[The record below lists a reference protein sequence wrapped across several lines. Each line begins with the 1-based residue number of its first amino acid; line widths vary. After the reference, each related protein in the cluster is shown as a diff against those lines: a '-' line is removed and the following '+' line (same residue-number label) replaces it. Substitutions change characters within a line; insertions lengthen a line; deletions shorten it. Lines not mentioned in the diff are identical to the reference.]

1 MDTESVDPAEL
12 EMIWGRL
19 RSAANEQAATLV
31 RTAFSSV
38 VRDLADYACAI
49 LDEAG
54 CLIAQADSNTPGLC
68 GSMGRML
75 KYMLL
80 TIPASTL
87 KPGDVLVCNNP
98 WEATGHHNDITI
110 YTPVFLND
118 ALIAYTASAAHHIDI
133 GGRRTDLQ
141 SRDNYEEG
149 LRIPVCKLYIAGQAN
164 EDVFAFIRANVR
176 FPESVVGDIRAQV
189 AANHVAAKRLT
200 AIAEGLGKLKIKT
213 ICDEINSRSRELMLA
228 ALARLPEGCYEASQ
242 HVESIYG
249 QTVDIRVAVRIS
261 PKEILLDFAGTSGQS
276 PIALNCT
283 LAYTTS
289 YALFAVYTVLNL
301 KTPINEGILSCL
313 RVEAPEGSI
322 LNATFPAP
330 VFARSMVG
338 NLIPEIVYRALAR
351 VLPEQVM
358 SSSGSSP
365 VWLQNFF
372 GTNHDGRPFSALNA
386 VSGGLGARFG
396 VDGLS
401 CLFFPVNIKNL
412 PVEIMESNI
421 PILVERRSLST
432 DSCGHGRTR
441 GGFGQEFV
449 FRVLDGDIGPR
460 GGLDF
465 VARGG
470 RAYPVSGLFNGT
482 GVDVCSMELNGEKVP
497 QEWMGAHLEAN
508 DRVTFIAPGGGGMGP
523 ASDRCPKAVEEDVAS
538 GLLSVKVATTIYGY
552 TEPKHH
558 KKLE

>member
-1 MDTESVDPAEL
+1 MDPAEL

-49 LDEAG
+49 FDEAG
-54 CLIAQADSNTPGLC
+54 CLVAQADSNTPGLC
-68 GSMGRML
+68 CSMGRML
-75 KYMLL
+75 AYMLRTFPGPSL
-80 TIPASTL
+80 R
-87 KPGDVLVCNNP
+87 PGDILVSNNP
-98 WEATGHHNDITI
+98 WEATGHHNDITL
-110 YTPVFLND
+110 YTPVFFNG
-118 ALIAYTASAAHHIDI
+118 ALIAYTASAAHQIDI

-149 LRIPVCKLYIAGQAN
+149 LRIPVCKLYKQGQPN

-176 FPESVVGDIRAQV
+176 HPETVVGDIRAQV
-189 AANHVAAKRLT
+189 AANHVAARRLET
-200 AIAEGLGKLKIKT
+200 IAEGLGELELKT
-213 ICDEINSRSRELMLA
+213 VCDEINRRSRELMLA
-228 ALARLPEGCYEASQ
+228 ALARLPAGCYEASQ

-249 QTVDIRVAVRIS
+249 QPVDLRVAVRIS
-261 PKEILLDFAGTSGQS
+261 PKEILLDFAGTSRQS
-276 PIALNCT
+276 PIAINCT

-289 YALFAVYTVLNL
+289 YALFSVYTVLNL

-313 RVEAPEGSI
+313 RVEAPEASI
-322 LNATFPAP
+322 VNATFPAP

-338 NLIPEIVYRALAR
+338 NLIPELVYRALAP

-372 GTNHDGRPFSALNA
+372 GTGPDGRPFSALNA
-386 VSGGLGARFG
+386 VSGGMGARFG

-401 CLFFPVNIKNL
+401 CLYFPVNIKNL
-412 PVEIMESNI
+412 PVEIMESNS
-421 PILVERRSLST
+421 PILVEKRALSP
-432 DSCGHGRTR
+432 DSCGHGRSR
-441 GGFGQEFV
+441 GGFGQEFA
-449 FRVLDGDIGPR
+449 FRVLDGDLGPR

-470 RAYPVSGLFNGT
+470 RAYPVAGLFGGT
-482 GVDVCSMELNGEKVP
+482 GVGVCRIELNGEP
-497 QEWMGAHLEAN
+497 LAQEWMGAHLEAN
-508 DRVTFIAPGGGGMGP
+508 DRVSFFAPGGGGLGA
-523 ASDRCPKAVEEDVAS
+523 ASERSPTAVEQDVAS
-538 GLLSVKVATTIYGY
+538 GLLSADVASAFYGY
-552 TEPKHH
+552 TGPGEHAAADK
-558 KKLE
+558 